1 MKYRMEND
9 STSKRVMKTWEQT
22 YIEFLIKL
30 SKPIKDNLPMG
41 WSILMIG

>member
-1 MKYRMEND
+1 MKDRIEKY
-9 STSKRVMKTWEQT
+9 STPKRVVKTWGKN

-41 WSILMIG
+41 WSVLMIG